1 MSIDV
6 GSAVGYLMLD
16 TSGFE
21 SGIQSATGNL
31 KVFQDNTATTAD
43 KFTAVGK
50 TLTTAGKTLTLGVT
64 APLVAVGTAAVTAA
78 SNFDSSMSN
87 VAAISGATGDDLE
100 ALRDKAKE
108 MGSTTQ
114 FSASEAADAM
124 SYMAMAGWKTED
136 MLDGISGVMSLAA
149 ASGEDL
155 ATTSDIVT
163 DALTAFGL
171 SASDSSHFADV
182 LAAASSNANTNVS
195 LLGESFKYVAP
206 VAGAL
211 GYTAEDTSIALGLMA
226 NAGIKGSQAGTTLKT
241 ALANLAS
248 PTSAMQAVMDEYNIS
263 LTNADG
269 SMKSLGEIMDD
280 LRANMGDLDEA
291 TLTAAAS
298 TLFGKESMSGMLA
311 IIQAS
316 DEDYAK
322 LTDAIYDCDG
332 AAETMA
338 ETMQDNLEGSINQ
351 LKSALE
357 GAAISI
363 GEVLMPMI
371 RSIADFITTLIQKF
385 NGLSDGAKQF
395 IVALGLVAAAVGP
408 VLLVIGGISTQIGKM
423 INSFGSIV
431 STVSKVGSAFSSLF
445 SIMAANPIVLIV
457 AGIAALVA
465 AFIYL
470 WNNCEGFRNFWETLW
485 EAIKLIVETVV
496 EAITGFF
503 TAIYETGMSIWTA
516 LSDFMTNLWN
526 TLSSTA
532 QSIWSAI
539 SSFFSTTWNGI
550 KTVATTVWNAI
561 KSFLTTIWNGISTTA
576 TTVFTS
582 IKNLFSTIWNAI
594 KSTAESIWNAIKTAF
609 STFLNN
615 LVSTLQNIGASL
627 KNAATTAFNK
637 IKEGFSSVWE
647 TITTWFSDK
656 IQGIVDTVK
665 SIGSALYNAGANIIN
680 QLLSGFKSA
689 WESITSWVTD
699 KVSWIKGQW
708 GQASSAAS
716 SISGAS
722 RGTGP
727 GGTFAS
733 GIDYVPRDMV
743 AQIHEGERILTKEE
757 NQAYSRGSTGGG
769 DTYNFYSPTALTPVK
784 AAREFKRVKQELA
797 LGYR

>member
-1 MSIDV
+1 MAIDV

-21 SGIQSATGNL
+21 SGIKSATGNL
-31 KVFQDNTATTAD
+31 KVFQDDTATTAD

-50 TLTTAGKTLTLGVT
+50 TLTSAGKTLTLGVT

-78 SNFDSSMSN
+78 SNFDTSMSS

-136 MLDGISGVMSLAA
+136 MLDGISGVMNLAA

-163 DALTAFGL
+163 DALTAFGM

-241 ALANLAS
+241 ALSNLAS
-248 PTSAMQAVMDEYNIS
+248 PTASMKAVMDEYNIS
-263 LTNADG
+263 LTNSDG
-269 SMKSLGEIMDD
+269 SMKSLGEVMDD

-322 LTDAIYDCDG
+322 LTDAIYGCDG
-332 AAETMA
+332 AAESMA
-338 ETMQDNLEGSINQ
+338 DTMQDNLQGSVNQ

-371 RSIADFITTLIQKF
+371 RSIADFITTLVQKF
-385 NGLSDGAKQF
+385 NGLSDGAKQA
-395 IVALGLVAAAVGP
+395 IVTFGLIAAAVGP
-408 VLLVIGGISTQIGKM
+408 VLLIIGGVITQVGKM
-423 INSFGSIV
+423 ITTFGKIQDAV
-431 STVSKVGSAFSSLF
+431 KKASTAFSALSKVF
-445 SIMAANPIVLIV
+445 AANPFIVII
-457 AGIAALVA
+457 AAIAALVA

-470 WNNCEGFRNFWETLW
+470 WNNCESFRNFWMTLW
-485 EAIKLIVETVV
+485 DAMKTIVQTFVDAVV
-496 EAITGFF
+496 GFF
-503 TAIYETGMSIWTA
+503 TTVYDTAVSIWTG
-516 LSDFMTNLWN
+516 LSSFLTGLWSGIVATGEAIWSGITSFFSNLWN
-526 TLSSTA
+526 S
-532 QSIWSAI
+532 
-539 SSFFSTTWNGI
+539 I
-550 KTVATTVWNAI
+550 KTAATTA
-561 KSFLTTIWNGISTTA
+561 
-576 TTVFTS
+576 
-582 IKNLFSTIWNAI
+582 
-594 KSTAESIWNAIKTAF
+594 WNAIKTAF
-609 STFLNN
+609 TTVWNSIKSTAENIWNGIKTAFSNFLNA
-615 LVSTLQNIGASL
+615 LHTALSNIGGKL
-627 KNAATTAFNK
+627 KTAATTAFNK
-637 IKEGFSSVWE
+637 IKEGFSEVW
-647 TITTWFSDK
+647 TKITTWFSTAKDE
-656 IQGIVDTVK
+656 IVNKVTTLGP
-665 SIGSALYNAGANIIN
+665 SLYNAGSNALNN
-680 QLLSGFKSA
+680 LLDGFKAIWSK
-689 WESITSWVTD
+689 ITGWIEE
-699 KVSWIKGQW
+699 KVSWIKSKFSEAKSAASGV
-708 GQASSAAS
+708 SSAAY
-716 SISGAS
+716 SGRTGS
-722 RGTGP
+722 GP

-743 AQIHEGERILTKEE
+743 AQLHEGETVYTK
-757 NQAYSRGSTGGG
+757 QQTG
-769 DTYNFYSPTALTPVK
+769 DLLNAISALTTGMGSGDLSVNLNINGKKFARAILPDFRTVSK
-784 AAREFKRVKQELA
+784 ATPEAI
-797 LGYR
+797 